1 VTVESMQSLQSA
13 LARYRAAVL
22 LLAAGGLFGPAALV
36 ALEVPFLA
44 GRVND
49 LAGMLDESAE
59 ARLEQKLE
67 ALERDKGSQVV
78 VLTVPSL
85 EGDSLEGFSIR
96 VVDTWKLGR
105 EGVDDGVLLLVARDE
120 RQLRLEVGY
129 GLEGA
134 LPDALARRIVDNLIT
149 ARFREGDFAGGI
161 ETGIDA
167 VVLVIRGEELPP
179 ALSVDP
185 SANDGRKLLIYFG
198 IIGYFALVVYRRYR
212 RLRRGA
218 PLHGWSSRDRG
229 GGTPWIS
236 SGGGSGGSS
245 WGGGGGGGGFSGG
258 GGSFGG
264 GGASGRW

>member
-1 VTVESMQSLQSA
+1 MTIRSIQSA
-13 LARYRAAVL
+13 AARYRAAVL
-22 LLAAGGLFGPAALV
+22 LLAAWGLSGPTAVV

-49 LAGMLDESAE
+49 LAGMLDASAE
-59 ARLEQKLE
+59 ARLEQKLA
-67 ALERDKGSQVV
+67 ALERDTGSQVA

-85 EGDSLEGFSIR
+85 EGDSLEDFSIR
-96 VVDTWKLGR
+96 VVETWKLGR

-134 LPDALARRIVDNLIT
+134 LPDALARRIVDNLVT

-167 VVLVIRGEELPP
+167 VLLVIRGEELPP

-185 SANDGRKLLIYFG
+185 SANDGKKLLIYFG
-198 IIGYFALVVYRRYR
+198 VIGYFALVVYRRYR
-212 RLRRGA
+212 RLRSGA
-218 PLHGWSSRDRG
+218 PLHGWSSRG
-229 GGTPWIS
+229 GGLPSGGWS
-236 SGGGSGGSS
+236 SGSSSWSGGSGGSS
-245 WGGGGGGGGFSGG
+245 FGGGFSGG